1 MISGEITQQ
10 QAVYDPRGSAE
21 VDLVPLSTRPK
32 SLLHLRLAVLDNT
45 KWNAGKLLR
54 KTMSKLDEEFS
65 FESINYYKKESFSKV
80 ASAPLLAEIA
90 EHNDIAI
97 TAIGD

>member
-1 MISGEITQQ
+1 MISEETTQQ
-10 QAVYDPRGSAE
+10 QPVYDPRGIAEADFVPVSA
-21 VDLVPLSTRPK
+21 RPK
-32 SLLHLRLAVLDNT
+32 TLLHLKLAVLDNT

-54 KTMSKLDEEFS
+54 KTMSRLDEEFS
-65 FESINYYKKESFSKV
+65 FESINYYKKDSFSKV
-80 ASAPLLAEIA
+80 ASASLIAEIA

>member
-1 MISGEITQQ
+1 MTSEETTQQ
-10 QAVYDPRGSAE
+10 QAVYDPRGIVEAA
-21 VDLVPLSTRPK
+21 LVPLSARPK
-32 SLLHLRLAVLDNT
+32 TLLNLRLAVLDNT

-54 KTMSKLDEEFS
+54 KPMSKLDEEFS
-65 FESINYYKKESFSKV
+65 FETINYYKKESFSKV
-80 ASAPLLAEIA
+80 ASSELLAEIA